1 MGRLLARAIL
11 AVIGALAVLLVP
23 ACELEGGHIQLTG
36 PPMSPE
42 ISTVISLA
50 AGLM

>member
-11 AVIGALAVLLVP
+11 AVVGALVLLLVP
-23 ACELEGGHIQLTG
+23 ACELEGGHIQVTG

-42 ISTVISLA
+42 VSTVISLVA
-50 AGLM
+50 ELM

>member
-11 AVIGALAVLLVP
+11 AVVGALAFLLVP
-23 ACELEGGHIQLTG
+23 ACELEGGHLQVTG
-36 PPMSPE
+36 PAMSPE

-50 AGLM
+50 AELM